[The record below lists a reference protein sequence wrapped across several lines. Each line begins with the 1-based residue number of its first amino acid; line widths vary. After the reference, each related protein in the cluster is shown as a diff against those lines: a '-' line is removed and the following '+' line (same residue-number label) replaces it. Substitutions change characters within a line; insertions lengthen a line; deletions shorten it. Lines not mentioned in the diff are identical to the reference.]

1 MYSAY
6 CFSRLTKE
14 DIEAINDGYNRREII
29 ENRLINDFIEPTN
42 RRNEN
47 HLNLLANLIADSYL
61 DIKVAFM
68 KEDELYH
75 EKIGIVRDLDGNK
88 LAFSG
93 SINETYN
100 ALCKNFES
108 FVVFDNWSNEENIE
122 RTEILEKSFDD
133 LWVDKDD
140 CVDIIPFPRIL
151 YDKIDEYRKYPTDMV
166 IDIENTYKK
175 EEKRQYFLCCTQKC
189 EFL

>member
-1 MYSAY
+1 MSFKDLSIKKMYRTKKCNIVNEFFIPVLDNATSYKRATGF
-6 CFSRLTKE
+6 FSSEGLYQLAEGIIGLVNNTGCIQLIVSPRLTKE

-75 EKIGIVRDLDGNK
+75 EK
-88 LAFSG
+88 
-93 SINETYN
+93 
-100 ALCKNFES
+100 
-108 FVVFDNWSNEENIE
+108 
-122 RTEILEKSFDD
+122 
-133 LWVDKDD
+133 
-140 CVDIIPFPRIL
+140 
-151 YDKIDEYRKYPTDMV
+151 
-166 IDIENTYKK
+166 
-175 EEKRQYFLCCTQKC
+175 
-189 EFL
+189 

>member
-1 MYSAY
+1 
-6 CFSRLTKE
+6 
-14 DIEAINDGYNRREII
+14 
-29 ENRLINDFIEPTN
+29 
-42 RRNEN
+42 
-47 HLNLLANLIADSYL
+47 
-61 DIKVAFM
+61 M

-88 LAFSG
+88 LTFSG

-122 RTEILEKSFDD
+122 RTEMLEKSFDD
-133 LWVDKDD
+133 LWDDKDD

-151 YDKIDEYRKYPTDMV
+151 CDKIAEYKQYPTDKV

-175 EEKRQYFLCCTQKC
+175 EEKDSTFFVAPKM
-189 EFL
+189 